1 MGADILRSNFEVGGI
16 LCLTLDD
23 PKWRNTLSEAM
34 LAALG
39 EAFDAASDN
48 EEVRVIILAASGP
61 VFCAGHDLK
70 EMSAGRQ
77 NADRDAHTLPKFYTN
92 VHLLCRKLSPVQS
105 R

>member
-23 PKWRNTLSEAM
+23 PKRRNTLSEAM

-48 EEVRVIILAASGP
+48 EEVRNYFSRVWASILCGS
-61 VFCAGHDLK
+61 
-70 EMSAGRQ
+70 
-77 NADRDAHTLPKFYTN
+77 
-92 VHLLCRKLSPVQS
+92 
-105 R
+105 